1 MCGLKQSP
9 AGVCVIQSRPRSVS
23 CHLMTK
29 PHFALSRWHII
40 DSFVFSLKHKDST
53 MRFLPS
59 ACVWLRRT
67 ACSTSSTIVASVLKG
82 DVWRLRSCA
91 NGISYSQLKDPSRV
105 SSWQESEIL
114 LNCWNGHVWS
124 KAILRCCSVNNHQS
138 VRTAEE
144 PP

>member
-9 AGVCVIQSRPRSVS
+9 AGVCVSSVKAKVS
-23 CHLMTK
+23 Q
-29 PHFALSRWHII
+29 LSSDDKASLCPVPLTYH
-40 DSFVFSLKHKDST
+40 SLVFSLRHKDST

-67 ACSTSSTIVASVLKG
+67 ACSTSSTIVTSVLKG

-91 NGISYSQLKDPSRV
+91 NGISYSQLEDPSRV
-105 SSWQESEIL
+105 SSWQESEIHS
-114 LNCWNGHVWS
+114 NCWNVHVLS
-124 KAILRCCSVNNHQS
+124 KAILTSWGVNNHQA